1 MSGFKVQNLLEES
14 EGSKVLALVT
24 DENRQQIG
32 GELIE
37 LLSNPDELIRADA
50 VELLGTLGYTPAAK
64 AVENTLKSD
73 PSELVRACAAE
84 TLGDLGDP
92 SVVEALKLAF
102 NDPDDAV
109 KSYAFNAFGLLADPS
124 ERAILSSYLHPELS
138 EGMRANILGGQWRL
152 GMSEA
157 CTQFLALMKSTRP
170 DFAPNVVNV
179 LEDLVDRKNPDG
191 IAENAVSFCQALQG
205 MDLSQ
210 YGSANR
216 LIGKLN
222 ALGD

>member
-1 MSGFKVQNLLEES
+1 MSEFKLQNLLEDAES
-14 EGSKVLALVT
+14 SKVLALVT
-24 DENRQQIG
+24 EENRKQIG
-32 GELIE
+32 DELIE

-50 VELLGTLGYTPAAK
+50 VELLGALGYTPAAK

-92 SVVEALKLAF
+92 SAVETLKLAF
-102 NDPDDAV
+102 NDPDAAV
-109 KSYAFNAFGLLADPS
+109 RSYAFNAFGLLANPS
-124 ERAILSSYLHPELS
+124 DRAILSSYFHPELS
-138 EGMRANILGGQWRL
+138 EGMRANILGAQWRL

-157 CTQFLALMKSTRP
+157 CTQFLGLMKVTSP

-179 LEDLVDRKNPDG
+179 LEDLVDRKNPEG
-191 IAENAVSFCQALQG
+191 IAENASSFCQALQE
-205 MDLSQ
+205 MDLSLH
-210 YGSANR
+210 GSAHR
-216 LIGKLN
+216 LVEKLN